1 MTDTRL
7 VAMPATRLPAWLDRT
22 MTEYVASR
30 MQAGENREQAE
41 ANAQAT
47 RDRWFPGGT
56 PAAGHLVWDVVDQDD
71 TVVGYL
77 WVGPFEPDSTAWWV
91 FDVEIDDAHRRRG
104 HARRA
109 LEAGERAAA
118 DHGAT
123 SIGLNVFGY
132 NTGAQELY
140 ASLGYGVTATQ
151 MRKALA

>member
-30 MQAGENREQAE
+30 MQAGETREQAE
-41 ANAQAT
+41 ANAQGT
-47 RDRWFPGGT
+47 RDRWFPGGA

-77 WVGPFEPDSTAWWV
+77 WIGPFEPDSTAWWV
-91 FDVEIDDAHRRRG
+91 FDVEIDDAHRRGG

-123 SIGLNVFGY
+123 SIGLNAFGY